1 MLKIYKYLIYFLVPF
16 IKLNLF
22 IRIKKNKEDKKR
34 INERFGIAKKP
45 RPKGN
50 LIWIHAASIGEFN
63 STIGLINYL
72 IKKNNILITT
82 STITAYYYC
91 KQIFQNKVIHQY
103 APIDHRPWVIKF
115 VKHWS
120 PNLVI
125 WIESDLWPNTIRIL
139 SEYKI
144 RSILLNLRISP
155 QSLNRWKLYKK
166 SFSKILECF
175 DKVFTQSSHD
185 LLKIKKLTS
194 KKLEFIGNL
203 KLTSP
208 SKKINKNKLK
218 KIKKYTLNKKVILI
232 ASSHHKEEHLILRAI
247 NKIIKKN
254 KNILLIIVPRHP
266 NRSSEVLNTAK
277 KYIPECCLESNYK
290 IKSKS
295 NCLISNSLGEM
306 SAYYS
311 ASEIVILGG
320 SFVNMGGHNPIEP
333 ARYKCSILTG
343 PSIYNWKTIFEKM
356 INKKACLLCNSEYQ
370 LSNNLNKLLKNNN
383 FKKNIIKNAF
393 KHSRVDRK
401 IIKVIISNISPFL
414 KATKN
419 A

>member
-1 MLKIYKYLIYFLVPF
+1 MDKQKFM
-16 IKLNLF
+16 
-22 IRIKKNKEDKKR
+22 KKQRLYYDKK
-34 INERFGIAKKP
+34 FLGSKSG
-45 RPKGN
+45 RP
-50 LIWIHAASIGEFN
+50 
-63 STIGLINYL
+63 
-72 IKKNNILITT
+72 
-82 STITAYYYC
+82 
-91 KQIFQNKVIHQY
+91 
-103 APIDHRPWVIKF
+103 
-115 VKHWS
+115 
-120 PNLVI
+120 
-125 WIESDLWPNTIRIL
+125 IRIL

-333 ARYKCSILTG
+333 ARLGCKILHG
-343 PSIYNWKTIFEKM
+343 PNIQNFTEVYR
-356 INKKACLLCNSEYQ
+356 L
-370 LSNNLNKLLKNNN
+370 LNKENLSFKFYNTNQLAKSIDQSLNKNMNFSKKIDKLK
-383 FKKNIIKNAF
+383 
-393 KHSRVDRK
+393 K
-401 IIKVIISNISPFL
+401 IGSNILNHTSTEINYL
-414 KATKN
+414 L
-419 A
+419 

>member
-1 MLKIYKYLIYFLVPF
+1 MLQIYKYLIYFLVPF

-34 INERFGIAKKP
+34 INERFGMSKKS
-45 RPKGN
+45 RPKGR

-63 STIGLINYL
+63 STTGLINFL
-72 IKKNNILITT
+72 LKKNNILITT

-91 KQIFQNKVIHQY
+91 KQIFKNKVIHQY
-103 APIDHRPWVIKF
+103 APIDHEPWVINF

-125 WIESDLWPNTIRIL
+125 WIESDLWPNTIRII
-139 SEYKI
+139 SEYRI

-166 SFSKILECF
+166 SFSKILEYF
-175 DKVFTQSSHD
+175 DKVFAQSKHD
-185 LLKIKKLTS
+185 LLEIKKLTS
-194 KKLEFIGNL
+194 KKIEFIGNL

-208 SKKINKNKLK
+208 SKEINRDKLK
-218 KIKKYTLNKKVILI
+218 KIKKNTINKKVILI

-247 NKIIKKN
+247 NNIIKKN

-311 ASEIVILGG
+311 VSEIVILGG

-333 ARYKCSILTG
+333 ARYNCSILTG
-343 PSIYNWKTIFEKM
+343 PSIYNWKNIFEEM
-356 INKKACLLCNSEYQ
+356 VNKKACLLCNSDYQ
-370 LSNNLNKLLKNNN
+370 LSKNLNKLLKNNN

-393 KHSRVDRK
+393 RYSGVNK
-401 IIKVIISNISPFL
+401 IIIKAVIRNISPFL